1 MKSLCLA
8 TLLAISMDYQ
18 AVAVVAHSQISTRYK
33 LNPYTITMGAT
44 IPTTTMAITITPEC
58 CDTVVGITT
67 GRTV

>member
-18 AVAVVAHSQISTRYK
+18 AVAVVAPSQISTRY
-33 LNPYTITMGAT
+33 PYTITVGAT

-58 CDTVVGITT
+58 GDTVVGITT